1 MPKRYCHDIL
11 HIFKFYEVHNVTLSH
26 VCQNPVNTELQLQ
39 GQPHSW

>member
-1 MPKRYCHDIL
+1 MPKRYCHDTL
-11 HIFKFYEVHNVTLSH
+11 HIFKFYEVHYVTY